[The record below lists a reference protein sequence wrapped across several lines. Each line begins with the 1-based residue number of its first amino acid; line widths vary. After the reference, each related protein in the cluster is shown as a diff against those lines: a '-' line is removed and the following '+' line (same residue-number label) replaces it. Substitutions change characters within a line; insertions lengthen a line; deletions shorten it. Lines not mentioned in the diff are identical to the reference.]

1 MVVLREIKWNILCV
15 DLISVAH
22 VVSDNINHHPD
33 VSSMGSFNESFQT
46 SFITKVFVNLCEVLC
61 SISVVLIRVI
71 IRNRGDPNCIETE
84 ILNVVKIVFDSLEVT
99 TAVVWL
105 CFQVAFR
112 GRSSANCK
120 SICDQLVDVP

>member
-1 MVVLREIKWNILCV
+1 VLREIKWNILCV

-33 VSSMGSFNESFQT
+33 VLKLRNTTKICLESLQYDYLGMIFIVVHTYFLLLFTSSMGSFNECFQT

-84 ILNVVKIVFDSLEVT
+84 ILKRKDKE
-99 TAVVWL
+99 
-105 CFQVAFR
+105 
-112 GRSSANCK
+112 G
-120 SICDQLVDVP
+120 